1 MDTVFPS
8 SPPRICFQAG
18 RYRVRKAWASPPSCD
33 YIVEEG
39 EGEFEVK
46 RFNDMSDDLALTRAQ
61 DLCMNLAWQE
71 RVR

>member
-1 MDTVFPS
+1 MDQ
-8 SPPRICFQAG
+8 ICFSVG
-18 RYRVRKAWASPPSCD
+18 RYRVRRAPAAPPSSD

-39 EGEFEVK
+39 EGDFEVR

-61 DLCMNLAWQE
+61 DLCMSLAWQE